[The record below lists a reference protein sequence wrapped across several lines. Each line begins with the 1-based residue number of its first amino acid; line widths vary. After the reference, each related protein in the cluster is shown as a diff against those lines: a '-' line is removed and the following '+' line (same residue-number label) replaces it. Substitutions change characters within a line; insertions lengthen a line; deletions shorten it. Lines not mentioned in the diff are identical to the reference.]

1 MLSVYILKLEIHQ
14 NVKALPRYPRYS
26 TPLPPFLEGCIPPD
40 GLRLHEYVHIDSDIW
55 FQASFG
61 LLKPPF
67 TVPHLPTQI
76 KIYFGEMQ
84 PFYLGMLSKDVA
96 VTVRGELQTA
106 GIALQLGEKA
116 LLQSDTGRYQDTSLL
131 PEAI

>member
-1 MLSVYILKLEIHQ
+1 MLSNY
-14 NVKALPRYPRYS
+14 
-26 TPLPPFLEGCIPPD
+26 
-40 GLRLHEYVHIDSDIW
+40 
-55 FQASFG
+55 
-61 LLKPPF
+61 
-67 TVPHLPTQI
+67 
-76 KIYFGEMQ
+76 
-84 PFYLGMLSKDVA
+84 VA